1 MPTSSVLPS
10 GRVKENWGRG
20 FETKN
25 GERGEKLVNW
35 IRMLVH
41 PESAMRGDESNGG
54 ADARTDTGAGRDTGG
69 RGTVEHRRLRKGWG
83 LVTGRSEASRGWG
96 GRETVSSSSSDSVS
110 DSESEMRE
118 EKGLG

>member
-10 GRVKENWGRG
+10 GRVKETWGRG

-25 GERGEKLVNW
+25 GERAGKLVNW

-41 PESAMRGDESNGG
+41 PESAMRGDRSNDGV
-54 ADARTDTGAGRDTGG
+54 DARADIGDGKDTGG
-69 RGTVEHRRLRKGWG
+69 RGTVELRILRKGWG

-96 GRETVSSSSSDSVS
+96 GRETVSSSSSDSES